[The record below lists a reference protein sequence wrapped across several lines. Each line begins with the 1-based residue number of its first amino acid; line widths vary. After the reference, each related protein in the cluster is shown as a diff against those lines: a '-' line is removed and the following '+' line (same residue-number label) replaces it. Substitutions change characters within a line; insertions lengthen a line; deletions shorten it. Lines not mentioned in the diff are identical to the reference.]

1 MINAG
6 FEEDM
11 RKAREETMSLVSAE
25 TDNRK
30 SDKAEIL
37 DNVEKVRQGA
47 MDKVADKCKA
57 LQDII
62 GALEAKTA
70 GEKQLFDDE
79 IGSLKNTIKTGL
91 QVPVPSLVIKNTYVS
106 VCVLI
111 CIYREMNQTGHNL
124 TDLSLRSGKTN
135 QNF

>member
-91 QVPVPSLVIKNTYVS
+91 QVPCSVIKNTYIS

-111 CIYREMNQTGHNL
+111 CIYRTR
-124 TDLSLRSGKTN
+124 DLPG
-135 QNF
+135 

>member
-1 MINAG
+1 M
-6 FEEDM
+6 
-11 RKAREETMSLVSAE
+11 KKSREETMSLISAE
-25 TDNRK
+25 SDNRK
-30 SDKAEIL
+30 CDKAEIL
-37 DNVEKVRQGA
+37 DNVEKVRLGA

-91 QVPVPSLVIKNTYVS
+91 QVPQAWSLLVITIIS
-106 VCVLI
+106 SI
-111 CIYREMNQTGHNL
+111 CW
-124 TDLSLRSGKTN
+124 SL
-135 QNF
+135 QN

>member
-1 MINAG
+1 
-6 FEEDM
+6 M

-91 QVPVPSLVIKNTYVS
+91 QVPSWVVKNTNTANDRY
-106 VCVLI
+106 
-111 CIYREMNQTGHNL
+111 
-124 TDLSLRSGKTN
+124 SGKNGQTLFVL
-135 QNF
+135 QSGPVLKTSK

>member
-91 QVPVPSLVIKNTYVS
+91 QVPS
-106 VCVLI
+106 
-111 CIYREMNQTGHNL
+111 
-124 TDLSLRSGKTN
+124 LSLKTLIVYL
-135 QNF
+135 FAS

>member
-1 MINAG
+1 
-6 FEEDM
+6 M

-91 QVPVPSLVIKNTYVS
+91 QVPSWVIKNTYVS

-111 CIYREMNQTGHNL
+111 CIYREMSQTGHNL